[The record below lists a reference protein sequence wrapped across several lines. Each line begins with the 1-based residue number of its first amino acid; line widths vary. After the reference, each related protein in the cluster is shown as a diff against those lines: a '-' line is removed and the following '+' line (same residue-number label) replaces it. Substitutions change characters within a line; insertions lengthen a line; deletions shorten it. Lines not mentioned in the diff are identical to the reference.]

1 MFENKFRDL
10 LNRKPEIAEV
20 MGSTSAMSE
29 EERGLQLEKIGE
41 LKYLNHLLE
50 RLCWLAAPGKMVF
63 DEYAKMLKEE
73 YHASSQQG
81 PTEIHGDLRTQPAAR
96 AGKVS

>member
-41 LKYLNHLLE
+41 LKYLNHLL
-50 RLCWLAAPGKMVF
+50 RLENILNSF
-63 DEYAKMLKEE
+63 YLLF
-73 YHASSQQG
+73 Q
-81 PTEIHGDLRTQPAAR
+81 
-96 AGKVS
+96 